1 MKRSLCFL
9 LVFFLFITSACSRRN
24 SPGELAP
31 DASPD
36 AVPSL
41 EGSYVVN
48 GFDPLGTEYSGVLNI
63 FPGQQPGEYTLQW
76 IIVGS
81 IQQGRGV
88 LQGNVLQVEW
98 ENLTGYGEDIHGT
111 STYTVTENGEL
122 YGTRI
127 LSGHAGEGTE
137 TAYPNQ

>member
-1 MKRSLCFL
+1 MKHSIWFL
-9 LVFFLFITSACSRRN
+9 LALLLLTSACSRRN
-24 SPGELAP
+24 SPGKLAP
-31 DASPD
+31 DAAPD
-36 AVPSL
+36 AVPPL

-88 LQGNVLQVEW
+88 LQGNVLHVDW
-98 ENLTGYGEDIHGT
+98 ENLPGYGEEIHGT

-122 YGTRI
+122 YGTRT
-127 LSGHAGEGTE
+127 LSGHDEVGTE